1 MCPENKKC
9 KVGDLIKINH
19 PDYGNGKLI
28 YMISYE
34 DENQRT
40 AIIESISDEDDVESV
55 WHWNT
60 KDMQIRKFW
69 EDVELVSGV

>member
-1 MCPENKKC
+1 MHLDNQKY
-9 KVGDLIKINH
+9 KVGDLIKIND

-34 DENQRT
+34 DENQAT
-40 AIIESISDEDDVESV
+40 VIIESISDEDDVESI

-69 EDVELVSGV
+69 EDVELVSGA